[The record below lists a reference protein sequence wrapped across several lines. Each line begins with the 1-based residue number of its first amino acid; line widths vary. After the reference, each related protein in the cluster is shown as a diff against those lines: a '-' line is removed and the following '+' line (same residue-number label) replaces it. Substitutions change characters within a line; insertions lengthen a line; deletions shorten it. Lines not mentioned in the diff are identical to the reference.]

1 MKILFAVNS
10 EDVSEG
16 IIKKYQ
22 NDYREIISYKNV
34 YYFDAIQKEIQQDK
48 SYDRIVISEDLE
60 PFSNSNYDAMDKFI
74 FEKLDGI
81 SDESS
86 DLDESKNT
94 IILIC
99 SDRHSKGSPFL
110 IKLFGLGIYNALI
123 GRDRSYEEVCR
134 LIKKPRTKKDA
145 KVYYQIDSNEVGYKA
160 VKENEVSESEIQSI
174 IAHFKKLGKNS
185 SKYDSSFEKIAA
197 QYNEQQLKIIINCLP
212 LKIKSILEECSPKY
226 QEIMAIDGKIVK
238 GIRSTAGRTQSAE
251 KTVGI
256 KVDII
261 ENKIKENKITKPIVI
276 PNTIKSN
283 QEKKVV
289 KVEREKIDV
298 PEKIQVTQQ
307 EKPVKRKL
315 SDLSPEERRKVLIAR
330 KKKAL
335 IKKRKEELL
344 RAQKQ
349 NEIKTEI
356 KNDIAFSNES
366 QVIEEDTSKKKRG
379 RPRKQNVEETEKPKG
394 KRGRP
399 KKTNS
404 DDSEKKLGV
413 NLEDE
418 KDELDMSFEEESSI
432 VNETSK
438 AIKPSND
445 VLQEDI
451 NVAGLDDLDDIND
464 IEDTEENIFDELDD
478 FDEFDEYE
486 TTNKINTDNVN
497 QEEDLIT
504 NDFEDDNF
512 VVEDSSDMMSDI
524 NNSMDFGTE
533 FDDFANIDN
542 DEDNIEKTN
551 NNYQQESEIKS
562 IEPTINYSMSNLNS
576 LMTKDKKIVTFV
588 GTSKNGVSFLVN
600 NLAKLFASL
609 RINTAI
615 LDMTKNK
622 NSYYI
627 YTDNKEELRQVA
639 YNSLTKLQNGVAEGI
654 KVSPNMTVYTARPN
668 DGNDY
673 SNAENIYSTLV
684 QNHSLVLV
692 DCDFETDSSFF
703 ANAQEIYLVQSMDV
717 LTMQPLTAFLRDLL
731 HKGVLEQEKIKIV
744 INKEVKVRNLNSKR
758 IIAGMSVYND
768 STMSVLT
775 ELFNRDTV
783 KYCCIPFEEAVY
795 AKYLYEVAECKFSI
809 KGYSKNFMNKLQVLG
824 GMVYPLT
831 SRKTYSNKQT
841 NSYGTTSFSNDTNE
855 ILNKMKKKY

>member
-1 MKILFAVNS
+1 MIKPSRI
-10 EDVSEG
+10 
-16 IIKKYQ
+16 IIK
-22 NDYREIISYKNV
+22 
-34 YYFDAIQKEIQQDK
+34 
-48 SYDRIVISEDLE
+48 
-60 PFSNSNYDAMDKFI
+60 
-74 FEKLDGI
+74 
-81 SDESS
+81 
-86 DLDESKNT
+86 
-94 IILIC
+94 
-99 SDRHSKGSPFL
+99 
-110 IKLFGLGIYNALI
+110 
-123 GRDRSYEEVCR
+123 
-134 LIKKPRTKKDA
+134 
-145 KVYYQIDSNEVGYKA
+145 
-160 VKENEVSESEIQSI
+160 
-174 IAHFKKLGKNS
+174 
-185 SKYDSSFEKIAA
+185 
-197 QYNEQQLKIIINCLP
+197 
-212 LKIKSILEECSPKY
+212 
-226 QEIMAIDGKIVK
+226 KIVK

-486 TTNKINTDNVN
+486 TINKINTDNVN

-504 NDFEDDNF
+504 NDFEDDKF

-744 INKEVKVRNLNSKR
+744 INKEVKIRNLNSKR

-783 KYCCIPFEEAVY
+783 KYCCIPFEESVY